1 LHWEVQERGTRGM
14 AWRDAIAGF
23 WMPSAFGLAI
33 LLFLYV
39 FKAEAIPWFLPF
51 LSGLLLAVPFAVA
64 TSSPALGARTV
75 RWKLCTV
82 PEEIDPPVEIRSI
95 LPMLIHKT

>member
-1 LHWEVQERGTRGM
+1 M
-14 AWRDAIAGF
+14 AWRDAITGF
-23 WMPSAFGLAI
+23 WMPTAFGFAI

-39 FKAEAIPWFLPF
+39 FQSGAIPWFLPF
-51 LSGLLLAVPFAVA
+51 LSGLLLAVPFAVT

-75 RWKLCTV
+75 QWKLCTV